1 MSKRIIVFR
10 HGKSDWAEQGSDHD
24 RPLNKRGQR
33 DAKAMGRALA
43 AAGQVPEYV
52 LYSSARRA
60 STTLELAAQAGR
72 WPCPQHSSD
81 ELYETRP
88 QAVLALLHEMPRQ
101 YDSVM
106 LVGHEPT
113 WSQLTSLLIGGG
125 NIALKTATMACVE
138 VAAQEWGQ
146 VEAGTG
152 QLLWLLQPKLLPSP

>member
-10 HGKSDWAEQGSDHD
+10 HGKSDWADLASDHD

-52 LYSSARRA
+52 LCSSARRA
-60 STTLELAAQAGR
+60 STTLELAAQAGH
-72 WPCPQHSSD
+72 WSCPQHISD

-88 QAVLALLHEMPRQ
+88 QAVLALLREMPRQ

-113 WSQLTSLLIGGG
+113 WSQLTSQLIGGG

-138 VAAQEWGQ
+138 VAAQDWSQ

-152 QLLWLLQPKLLPSP
+152 QLLWLLQPKLLPSS